1 MKIVNNADRTI
12 EVQVQAP
19 GSITVWAGEVSK
31 GASAEKQLSDPH
43 LSCSTQFKTDSPQ
56 LAGDLKQGLTGN
68 STVVISQVY
77 CGVVYAGG

>member
-12 EVQVQAP
+12 QFQVQAP
-19 GSITVWAGEVSK
+19 GSITVWAGEVDK

-43 LSCSTQFKTDSPQ
+43 LSCATQFKTDPQ

-68 STVVISQVY
+68 STVVITQVY
-77 CGVVYAGG
+77 CGAVYAGG